1 MRITDS
7 SPRTS
12 DRPRKSIVR
21 AVQTLALAATLA
33 IISCEE
39 PLTVECLTVPVAGLR
54 VAVVDSITLSPPTEA
69 TLVARSSAFIDSI
82 GPVEPSRV
90 TTTQRDTLILYTAVD
105 RPGTYSVLVRSPGY
119 SDWLRTTVDVT
130 ADACHVRTVTLTARL
145 QHS

>member
-21 AVQTLALAATLA
+21 AVQILALAATLA

-39 PLTVECLTVPVAGLR
+39 PLTVECLTVP
-54 VAVVDSITLSPPTEA
+54 
-69 TLVARSSAFIDSI
+69 
-82 GPVEPSRV
+82 
-90 TTTQRDTLILYTAVD
+90 RDTLILYAAVD

-145 QHS
+145 LHS